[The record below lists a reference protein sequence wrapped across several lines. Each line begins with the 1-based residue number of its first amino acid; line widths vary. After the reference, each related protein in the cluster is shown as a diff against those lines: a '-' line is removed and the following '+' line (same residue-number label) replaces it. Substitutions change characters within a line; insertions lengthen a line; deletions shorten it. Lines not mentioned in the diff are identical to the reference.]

1 MNIKIK
7 RVTKELPLPQY
18 KTEGAAAFDFY
29 ARETTI
35 VPAGGEILVPTN
47 FIIETPPGYTLLI
60 SARSS
65 ISKHFPG
72 LFLNNAPG
80 IVDSDYA
87 GNTDEIF
94 IAISNHKS
102 HDITIN
108 KGDRFAQGR
117 FSQVTRARWQEVE
130 KMDNTDRGGY
140 GSTGL
145 E

>member
-1 MNIKIK
+1 MNIRIK
-7 RVTKELPLPQY
+7 RINKELPLPQY

-29 ARETTI
+29 ARETTM
-35 VPAGGEILVPTN
+35 VPARSHTLVPSN

-80 IVDSDYA
+80 IIDSDYS
-87 GNTDEIF
+87 GDSDEIF
-94 IAISNHKS
+94 IAVSNYTDHP
-102 HDITIN
+102 ITIN
-108 KGDRFAQGR
+108 RGERFAQGR
-117 FSQVTRARWQEVE
+117 FSKVERAEWQEVDQ
-130 KMDNTDRGGY
+130 MMNQDRGGY

-145 E
+145 Q